1 MINSENL
8 KAQIINSENFNDV
21 FDLDKQRT
29 PLEKIKTHLQKTHV
43 EIWSKKKPKPCIIQ
57 PPTVMSK
64 GSDPALLG
72 KIRMVVEAIF
82 EMGEAEIYIQKDNG
96 IDYNGSVP
104 RQVGVSRKVDTKD
117 REREGK
123 CKLQLT
129 ETWNR
134 IQCQIRLS

>member
-1 MINSENL
+1 M
-8 KAQIINSENFNDV
+8 
-21 FDLDKQRT
+21 
-29 PLEKIKTHLQKTHV
+29 HV
-43 EIWSKKKPKPCIIQ
+43 GIWSKKKPKPYIIQ

-82 EMGEAEIYIQKDNG
+82 EMGEAKIYIQKDNG

-117 REREGK
+117 REREVMQIAADRYMEPVSVPDSS
-123 CKLQLT
+123 QLVCMCSVC
-129 ETWNR
+129 
-134 IQCQIRLS
+134 IL

>member
-1 MINSENL
+1 MTYLTLINRGRLSR
-8 KAQIINSENFNDV
+8 K
-21 FDLDKQRT
+21 
-29 PLEKIKTHLQKTHV
+29 KTHLQKMHV
-43 EIWSKKKPKPCIIQ
+43 GIWSKKKPKPCIIQ

-82 EMGEAEIYIQKDNG
+82 EMGEAKIYIQKDNG

-117 REREGK
+117 RERGNAN
-123 CKLQLT
+123 C
-129 ETWNR
+129 
-134 IQCQIRLS
+134 S